1 MALLYLS
8 IILLIVVIDQVIKYF
23 VVSYLAPVG
32 SVTAIPHILDLV
44 YQENNSG
51 AMGIFRN
58 VGFDTR
64 WLLIILTSIVMAVLV
79 IMLIKNADNSKL
91 FSLALVL
98 IVGGGI
104 GNLIDRLFRGGAVV
118 DYLLLSF
125 FPYNCNFADY
135 CITAGTI
142 LLIIYLL
149 FYSDLKSDIKFKDKK
164 KN

>member
-1 MALLYLS
+1 MAIFYLA
-8 IILLIVVIDQVIKYF
+8 IALLIVIIDQVIKYF
-23 VVSYLAPVG
+23 VVAYLEPVG

-51 AMGIFRN
+51 AMGIFRSFS
-58 VGFDTR
+58 FDMR
-64 WLLIILTSIVMAVLV
+64 WVLVILTSVVMAVLV
-79 IMLIKNADNSKL
+79 VMLIKNAENSKL
-91 FSLALVL
+91 FSIALTL
-98 IVGGGI
+98 IIGGGI

-142 LLIIYLL
+142 ILIIYLL
-149 FYSDLKSDIKFKDKK
+149 FYSDLKSDIKFKNK
-164 KN
+164 KNS